1 MNFFTK
7 HLTQTINEEK
17 RKMGEDNPATTI
29 QTTTEKE
36 EEKVDPLKSIKD
48 QIVAYDPE
56 DKEDKDKENGED
68 KEADGGNPLTKEQ
81 ESEALP
87 TLKSGQKYT
96 CFTCQTQDSYKW
108 FKSKMEENVGKV
120 ICKRC
125 YHKELVELSDK
136 ICAVRSYVFDFFP
149 KEERKGRHPNKR
161 IDFLLLLTFFT
172 NALIL
177 SNNHRRA
184 APRKHPDVGTDRRRT
199 IRSVCA
205 KSATRKRRDRWWIR
219 RAERARRRRAASGRV
234 RR

>member
-1 MNFFTK
+1 
-7 HLTQTINEEK
+7 
-17 RKMGEDNPATTI
+17 MGEDNPATTTI
-29 QTTTEKE
+29 QTTTTEEE
-36 EEKVDPLKSIKD
+36 EEKLDPLKSIKD

-56 DKEDKDKENGED
+56 DKEDKD

-136 ICAVRSYVFDFFP
+136 ICAVRSCVFDFFP
-149 KEERKGRHPNKR
+149 KEERKGRHRNKR
-161 IDFLLLLTFFT
+161 IEYFLLLLTFFT

-177 SNNHRRA
+177 SPNHHRRA

>member
-1 MNFFTK
+1 
-7 HLTQTINEEK
+7 
-17 RKMGEDNPATTI
+17 MGEDNPATTTI
-29 QTTTEKE
+29 QTTTTEEE
-36 EEKVDPLKSIKD
+36 EEKLDPLKSIKD

-56 DKEDKDKENGED
+56 DKEDKD

-136 ICAVRSYVFDFFP
+136 ICAVRTCVFDFFP
-149 KEERKGRHPNKR
+149 KEERKGRHRNKR
-161 IDFLLLLTFFT
+161 IEYFLLLLTFFT

-177 SNNHRRA
+177 SPNHHRRA

>member
-1 MNFFTK
+1 
-7 HLTQTINEEK
+7 
-17 RKMGEDNPATTI
+17 MGEDNPATTTI
-29 QTTTEKE
+29 QTTTTEEE
-36 EEKVDPLKSIKD
+36 EEKLDPLKSIKD

-56 DKEDKDKENGED
+56 DKEDKD

-136 ICAVRSYVFDFFP
+136 ICAVRSCVFDFFP
-149 KEERKGRHPNKR
+149 KEERKGRHRNKR
-161 IDFLLLLTFFT
+161 IEYFLLLLTFFT

-177 SNNHRRA
+177 SPNHHRRA

-205 KSATRKRRDRWWIR
+205 KNATRKRRDRWWIR

>member
-1 MNFFTK
+1 
-7 HLTQTINEEK
+7 
-17 RKMGEDNPATTI
+17 MGEDNPATTTI
-29 QTTTEKE
+29 QTTTTEEE
-36 EEKVDPLKSIKD
+36 EEKLDPLKSIKD

-56 DKEDKDKENGED
+56 DKEDKD

-136 ICAVRSYVFDFFP
+136 ICAVRSCVFDFFP
-149 KEERKGRHPNKR
+149 KEERKGRHRNKR

-177 SNNHRRA
+177 SQTTTGVRHLEN
-184 APRKHPDVGTDRRRT
+184 
-199 IRSVCA
+199 IRMLVPIEEGRFEVFVP
-205 KSATRKRRDRWWIR
+205 KVLQ
-219 RAERARRRRAASGRV
+219 ERGEIDGG
-234 RR
+234 

>member
-1 MNFFTK
+1 
-7 HLTQTINEEK
+7 
-17 RKMGEDNPATTI
+17 MGEDNPATI

-36 EEKVDPLKSIKD
+36 EEKLDPLKSIKD

-56 DKEDKDKENGED
+56 DKEEKDKENDGED

-136 ICAVRSYVFDFFP
+136 ICAVRSCVFDFFP
-149 KEERKGRHPNKR
+149 KEERKGRHRNKR

-177 SNNHRRA
+177 SPNHHRRA